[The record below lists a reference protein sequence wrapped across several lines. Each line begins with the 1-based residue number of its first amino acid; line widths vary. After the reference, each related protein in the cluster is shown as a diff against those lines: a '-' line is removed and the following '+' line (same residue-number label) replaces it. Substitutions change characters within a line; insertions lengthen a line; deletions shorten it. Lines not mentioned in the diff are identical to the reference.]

1 MSVITT
7 KIITKTVR
15 IITLSNFMNDHNS
28 VDMIQKIVVEIHPC
42 AKTLIAMCLQA
53 PMVMMKMKNQVPI

>member
-15 IITLSNFMNDHNS
+15 IIALSNFMNDHNS
-28 VDMIQKIVVEIHPC
+28 VDMIQKIAVEIYPC
-42 AKTLIAMCLQA
+42 GNTLIAMCLLI
-53 PMVMMKMKNQVPI
+53 PMVMMKIEFQVI